1 MNQATLAV
9 ARSHAPSQDPH
20 RLLCVT
26 RAERAGFFTATPP
39 SGRPSPT
46 GEPSK

>member
-20 RLLCVT
+20 RPLCVPH
-26 RAERAGFFTATPP
+26 AESAEFFPANPPFDRPLPAGQPP
-39 SGRPSPT
+39 T
-46 GEPSK
+46 